1 MLARLVTFQPTYKP
15 CAHDLDGVIG
25 EVEVDCDLT
34 WPFRSVLKSVK
45 RTNIAA
51 LGKYLSS
58 DQIKETEAAKEFY
71 SYDESPHPINLW
83 VTFMS
88 QMSHFGVTLDGKL

>member
-1 MLARLVTFQPTYKP
+1 M
-15 CAHDLDGVIG
+15 
-25 EVEVDCDLT
+25 
-34 WPFRSVLKSVK
+34 K

-58 DQIKETEAAKEFY
+58 DQIKETEAAKDFY

-83 VTFMS
+83 VTFYES
-88 QMSHFGVTLDGKL
+88 IESFHFDLDRGT